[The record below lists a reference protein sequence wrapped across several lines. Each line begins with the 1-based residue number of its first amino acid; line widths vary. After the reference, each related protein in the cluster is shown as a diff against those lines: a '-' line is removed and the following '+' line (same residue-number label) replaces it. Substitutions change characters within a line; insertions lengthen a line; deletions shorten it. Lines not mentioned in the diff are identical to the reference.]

1 MNACNEIRPWLEWLA
16 ADELEDGRRRLAQ
29 AHLRTCPACSRELAA
44 WRSLLAAAAPDAA
57 LDEQIRDID
66 WDGVTA
72 RVMAGVEARPAS
84 GRQAAPLLSFAFLA
98 AAAVLVVL
106 VGLGVFF
113 RTRSRGVSSP
123 RGGNGPLGEGRLS
136 ASAATRLQSGL
147 AREEAVAY
155 LQESQ
160 LMLTDLLDGCVDEEM
175 APGEIRL
182 YSRQAKQLLLKK
194 KYFRPYLSQ
203 ASWAKVRSVSER
215 IDWLNYEI
223 LQLDERQLCG
233 QIGRLQKIMEDERLL
248 LKIRLAEKELAFRP
262 YQEV

>member
-1 MNACNEIRPWLEWLA
+1 PWLEWLA

-29 AHLRTCPACSRELAA
+29 AHLRECPACGRELAA
-44 WRSLLAAAAPDAA
+44 WRSLVASAAAPAAVIDAQVRA
-57 LDEQIRDID
+57 ID
-66 WDGVTA
+66 WDALAGKIV
-72 RVMAGVEARPAS
+72 AGVEGQGVRRRRPPAIVS
-84 GRQAAPLLSFAFLA
+84 LPFLA
-98 AAAVLVVL
+98 AAAVLAVVI
-106 VGLGVFF
+106 GLGVFF
-113 RTRSRGVSSP
+113 WARSSGASLPP
-123 RGGNGPLGEGRLS
+123 RPGDRL
-136 ASAATRLQSGL
+136 AAGAMARLQSGL

-155 LQESQ
+155 LQQSQ
-160 LMLTDLLDGCVDEEM
+160 LMLTDLLDGCVNEKM

-194 KYFRPYLSQ
+194 KYFQPYLSET
-203 ASWAKVRSVSER
+203 SWAKVRSVSER

-248 LKIRLAEKELAFRP
+248 LKIRLAEKELAFQP